1 MKSSIEYLFNNQLKI
16 NKKIGYENNTEIYE
30 GTYYINSSL
39 ENVIVKIIPIK
50 DHKKLEQMIIE
61 MGFLQYLSKFKT
73 SKKYINLCHNIKL
86 TSSDLIVILEKPK
99 GVTLKQFIQN
109 IHNLPWDKYYRIIT
123 VIMYRLLLAINY
135 IHSKGVAHRGLNE
148 DSIYIDY
155 RDDLI
160 EDLKISNFAVS
171 CGKYVTIPQSQINL
185 NVNIN
190 ENNVYNKVCNTIH
203 LEITP
208 PENFNLDSLIN
219 KIKKLAK
226 DQTRESIY
234 LYLAKK
240 TDIWTLGILFWKLL
254 NRNNLQENPLNR
266 KFPTNYKTSTNWKTY
281 NGNHTDSVLIE
292 KLYEIVINLMLN
304 EIPFRGKSE
313 EILENFITISKYF
326 DENNDNN

>member
-1 MKSSIEYLFNNQLKI
+1 MKSSIESLFNNQLKI
-16 NKKIGYENNTEIYE
+16 HKNIGYENSTMIYE
-30 GTYYINSSL
+30 GTYIVDSSV
-39 ENVIVKIIPIK
+39 ENVTIKIIPIK

-86 TSSDLIVILEKPK
+86 TSTDLIVILEKPK
-99 GVTLKQFIQN
+99 GVTLKEFIKN
-109 IHNLPWDKYYRIIT
+109 INNLPWDKYYNLIT

-148 DSIYIDY
+148 NSIYIDY
-155 RDDLI
+155 KDGLI
-160 EDLKISNFAVS
+160 EDIKISDFAVS
-171 CGKYVTIPQSQINL
+171 CGKYVSVPHSKINS
-185 NVNIN
+185 N

-208 PENFNLDSLIN
+208 PENFNLESLIT

-254 NRNNLQENPLNR
+254 NRNSLTDNPLNR
-266 KFPTNYKTSTNWKTY
+266 KFPVNYKAVTTWKKYQGNNTN
-281 NGNHTDSVLIE
+281 SVLAE
-292 KLYEIVINLMLN
+292 KLYEIVVNLMLS

-326 DENNDNN
+326 DDGNNNNNN